1 MNYNDPGY
9 LNPVMNNTVTDYQV
23 FILFNSN
30 HASGKEM
37 IFFNFVLSFQQFQ
50 YWINLIH
57 ILFDLHWQ
65 ALAYVF
71 LQFQATLY
79 VLFQQCLDSV
89 GPFWSASDQSRVGLT
104 EDMQVLFPSLYT

>member
-23 FILFNSN
+23 SILINSN

-37 IFFNFVLSFQQFQ
+37 MFFNFVFNSKVNS
-50 YWINLIH
+50 INLIYTY
-57 ILFDLHWQ
+57 ILL
-65 ALAYVF
+65 L
-71 LQFQATLY
+71 
-79 VLFQQCLDSV
+79 QQCLDSV